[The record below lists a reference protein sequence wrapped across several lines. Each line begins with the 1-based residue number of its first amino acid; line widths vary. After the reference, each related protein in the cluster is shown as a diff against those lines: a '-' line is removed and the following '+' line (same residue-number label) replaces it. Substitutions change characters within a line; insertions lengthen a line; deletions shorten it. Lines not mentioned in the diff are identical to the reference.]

1 MDIKEAGANSPMLL
15 RLPDVPMTVAFGEA
29 ELPELVRQSEEYAAV
44 LKKAGRPALRLL
56 LPGEDH
62 FSILEQLAR
71 ADGAIALEV
80 ARLAAL

>member
-1 MDIKEAGANSPMLL
+1 MLL
-15 RLPDVPMTVAFGEA
+15 PLPDVPMTVAFGEA
-29 ELPELVRQSEEYAAV
+29 KLPEQVRQSEEYAAV
-44 LKKAGRPALRLL
+44 LKKAGRPERRLS

-71 ADGAIALEV
+71 ADGASALEV

>member
-1 MDIKEAGANSPMLL
+1 MLL
-15 RLPDVPMTVAFGEA
+15 PLPDVSMTVAFGEA
-29 ELPELVRQSEEYAAV
+29 KRPELVRQSEEYAAV
-44 LKKAGRPALRLL
+44 LKKAGRPARRLS

-71 ADGAIALEV
+71 ADRTIALEV

>member
-1 MDIKEAGANSPMLL
+1 MDIKEVCANSPMLL
-15 RLPDVPMTVAFGEA
+15 ALPDVPMTVAFGES

-44 LKKAGRPALRLL
+44 LKKAGRLARRLS